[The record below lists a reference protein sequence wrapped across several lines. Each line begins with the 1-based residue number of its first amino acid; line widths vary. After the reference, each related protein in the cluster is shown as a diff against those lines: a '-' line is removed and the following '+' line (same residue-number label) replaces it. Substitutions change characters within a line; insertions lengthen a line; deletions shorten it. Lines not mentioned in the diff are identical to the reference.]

1 VCTHLYSQL
10 TRCAFVVFFFTQ
22 RTYQTIV
29 LYTIFDFITFMKS
42 TLRLIQ
48 ALYSIYAIL
57 VFVVLM
63 LLALPFIFLSLSLG
77 IIRGGNLI
85 YRWCKLWIRIWY
97 QFIGLQHQAIF
108 DGHYDVRQQYI
119 FVANHISYM
128 DIPPALLAV
137 KQPCRVLGKAEMAKY
152 PIFGWIYKTAVI
164 MVDRS
169 SAAGRA
175 KSVRALKAAL
185 ARGISIFIFPEG
197 TFNEGS
203 APLKA
208 FYDGAFRI
216 AIETQTPIKPMLFID
231 TIDRLHYSSILKATP
246 GKNRVV
252 YLETVPVTG
261 LTLADVAQLKESVY
275 QLMDA
280 GLRRYRNYPG

>member
-1 VCTHLYSQL
+1 MCTNLHSQL
-10 TRCAFVVFFFTQ
+10 TCCTFVVFFFPQ
-22 RTYQTIV
+22 GVYQPIV
-29 LYTIFDFITFMKS
+29 LNAIFDFITFMKS
-42 TLRLIQ
+42 ILRLVQ

-77 IIRGGNLI
+77 VVRGGNLI

-97 QFIGLQHQAIF
+97 QLIGVHHQVLL
-108 DGHYDVRQQYI
+108 DGNYDVRQQYI
-119 FVANHISYM
+119 FVANHISYL

-137 KQPCRVLGKAEMAKY
+137 KQPCRVLGKAEMVKY

-252 YLETVPVTG
+252 YLDTVSVTG

-275 QLMDA
+275 QMMDA
-280 GLRRYRNYPG
+280 ALRRYRNYAS